1 MSSRS
6 LMKKTHRSP
15 LVPQGAPLA
24 CLGGLLLYSP
34 LISSISLPQQVVF
47 NEVYFKSCDYKWARE
62 SEQALLLTQSWRN
75 SCAVGLQNPPLE
87 APRLLPVTSGGKE
100 GKNWRGCASALWLG
114 KKTPAFFRAGITV
127 RLPVC
132 QNPLETL
139 LETKISWVPPKIQ
152 RVRLSRKAGIWH
164 ESFEITPLLQKSCR
178 GNAKDSHISFAQS
191 FLSFHIWIHILFF
204 RIIWEAINVIPLYP
218 CLSPKNKEEILLHHC
233 SIMIKFRVFC
243 TDAMCMHAKS
253 LQWCL
258 TLCSSVDCN
267 PQGSSVHGILQAR
280 IL

>member
-34 LISSISLPQQVVF
+34 LISSIFLPQQVVF

-114 KKTPAFFRAGITV
+114 KKTPAFFRADYSQAS
-127 RLPVC
+127 C
-132 QNPLETL
+132 
-139 LETKISWVPPKIQ
+139 VP
-152 RVRLSRKAGIWH
+152 
-164 ESFEITPLLQKSCR
+164 ESPRDLARNEDFLGPSKDPTSSALQEGR
-178 GNAKDSHISFAQS
+178 N
-191 FLSFHIWIHILFF
+191 
-204 RIIWEAINVIPLYP
+204 
-218 CLSPKNKEEILLHHC
+218 
-233 SIMIKFRVFC
+233 M
-243 TDAMCMHAKS
+243 T
-253 LQWCL
+253 
-258 TLCSSVDCN
+258 
-267 PQGSSVHGILQAR
+267 R
-280 IL
+280 ILWNNSTLTEELQR

>member
-1 MSSRS
+1 MMSSRS

-100 GKNWRGCASALWLG
+100 GKNWRGCASAL
-114 KKTPAFFRAGITV
+114 
-127 RLPVC
+127 
-132 QNPLETL
+132 
-139 LETKISWVPPKIQ
+139 
-152 RVRLSRKAGIWH
+152 
-164 ESFEITPLLQKSCR
+164 
-178 GNAKDSHISFAQS
+178 
-191 FLSFHIWIHILFF
+191 
-204 RIIWEAINVIPLYP
+204 
-218 CLSPKNKEEILLHHC
+218 
-233 SIMIKFRVFC
+233 
-243 TDAMCMHAKS
+243 
-253 LQWCL
+253 
-258 TLCSSVDCN
+258 
-267 PQGSSVHGILQAR
+267 
-280 IL
+280 